1 MSDINLTD
9 DELEGLMAELE
20 EQNAQIAAASASV
33 AAKAASSTPPTVA
46 PTAPPTEPTTVA
58 AEVLAASE
66 GEAVEGGDAVEEE
79 ELAELAAELERDAQ
93 AVVPEVHAATVTP
106 VVESEAVASP
116 PPWENSTEPDANCV
130 TLPDGSCVGGL
141 NSGKEPCMHDM
152 AREALKPKPKR
163 PTADEVPTPGL
174 QHYVDVDQFRTD
186 TRVTEA
192 TLDTC
197 MIEQN
202 GLRAYYGAQAARA
215 EAQHAR
221 LKVKFEVI
229 EATLYDKHRKA
240 LAASGE
246 KTTEK
251 MVENAVKLDPRW
263 LKAKN
268 LVIEAETVASINKSL
283 VESLKDRRDMIIQLG
298 ADRRDEYKGQARV
311 LAEQQER
318 DELRERARAAMQG
331 RAA

>member
-1 MSDINLTD
+1 MSNINLTD

-20 EQNAQIAAASASV
+20 EQNALIAAATAATSAKP
-33 AAKAASSTPPTVA
+33 APA
-46 PTAPPTEPTTVA
+46 PTPAAAPAEKTPEPPAVSA
-58 AEVLAASE
+58 KVLAASE
-66 GEAVEGGDAVEEE
+66 DEAAEGGAADEAE
-79 ELAELAAELERDAQ
+79 ELAQLAAELEQESQADA
-93 AVVPEVHAATVTP
+93 AVVP
-106 VVESEAVASP
+106 AVAEKSVGVSP
-116 PPWENSTEPDANCV
+116 EADAPIAAAPTAPSAIPDVPSAQPERVEP
-130 TLPDGSCVGGL
+130 
-141 NSGKEPCMHDM
+141 
-152 AREALKPKPKR
+152 RR
-163 PTADEVPTPGL
+163 PTAEEAVTPGL

-229 EATLYDKHRKA
+229 EATLYDKHRKD
-240 LAASGE
+240 LATAGE
-246 KTTEK
+246 KVTEK
-251 MVENAVKLDPRW
+251 MVENAVKMDPRW

-318 DELRERARAAMQG
+318 DQLRDRARAAVQG

>member
-1 MSDINLTD
+1 MSNINLTD

-20 EQNAQIAAASASV
+20 EQNALIAAAAATASPKPEADPVPAAAPAEKAPEQSAVS
-33 AAKAASSTPPTVA
+33 
-46 PTAPPTEPTTVA
+46 
-58 AEVLAASE
+58 AEVLAASA
-66 GEAVEGGDAVEEE
+66 GEAAEGGAADEAE
-79 ELAELAAELERDAQ
+79 ELAQLAAELEQESQADA
-93 AVVPEVHAATVTP
+93 AVV
-106 VVESEAVASP
+106 SAVAEKPVGMSP
-116 PPWENSTEPDANCV
+116 EADAPIAAVPTAPSAIPDVPFERPERVEP
-130 TLPDGSCVGGL
+130 
-141 NSGKEPCMHDM
+141 
-152 AREALKPKPKR
+152 RR
-163 PTADEVPTPGL
+163 PTAEEAATPGL

-186 TRVTEA
+186 TCVTEA
-192 TLDTC
+192 TLDAC

-229 EATLYDKHRKA
+229 EATLYDKHRKD

-246 KTTEK
+246 KVTEK
-251 MVENAVKLDPRW
+251 MVENAVKMDPRW

-268 LVIEAETVASINKSL
+268 LVIEAETIASINKSL

-298 ADRRDEYKGQARV
+298 ADRRDEYKGQARI

-318 DELRERARAAMQG
+318 DQLRDRARAAMQG